1 MQFMYFNQNEIRRGV
16 GENALGKATRKD
28 YRRGTGNPRD
38 IRFFPFIVCKTPILL
53 LCFNPFNT
61 PTLINILFL
70 ITLSLKASSCKKGA
84 RLILRTE
91 RNIETMWK

>member
-1 MQFMYFNQNEIRRGV
+1 MSWVKQQGKTI
-16 GENALGKATRKD
+16 GEGLGIL
-28 YRRGTGNPRD
+28 GD

-53 LCFNPFNT
+53 LCFNPFTT

-91 RNIETMWK
+91 RNIETMRK